1 MKTSN
6 GPTRLK
12 RRSEVGSLEAVIATG
27 SPPQEHCS
35 PGSRPK
41 PRPRRPRQPPDHRR
55 GPCRPRPAKSAPR
68 SRTGSSS
75 ERSRHLKR
83 AQDPPMGLQIE
94 HSPRYQRV
102 HRTNETIQPTRKRTL
117 DNRRHELDLRQLHS
131 TDSNHAQ
138 MSSWR
143 EHLRVISLC
152 ICKDSFISF
161 Q

>member
-1 MKTSN
+1 
-6 GPTRLK
+6 
-12 RRSEVGSLEAVIATG
+12 
-27 SPPQEHCS
+27 
-35 PGSRPK
+35 
-41 PRPRRPRQPPDHRR
+41 
-55 GPCRPRPAKSAPR
+55 
-68 SRTGSSS
+68 
-75 ERSRHLKR
+75 
-83 AQDPPMGLQIE
+83 MGLQIE